1 MSENGN
7 GTIIEV
13 NELVKKFGEL
23 VAVNGVSFE
32 VGSGEIFGFL
42 GPNGAGKTT
51 TIRMLC
57 TLLRPT
63 GGSARVAGYDI
74 VNQPSEVRRSIGMVA
89 EKLILYDR
97 LTALENL
104 WFFGRMNHMATS
116 DIRERSES
124 WLKRLGMYEWRDK
137 LAGTFSTGMK
147 QRVNIARALL
157 TEPSVMFLDEPTLG
171 LDPQT
176 TRAIRQFI
184 KELAEAGITVLLTT
198 HEMAEAE
205 ALCDRISII
214 DQGNIVALDTD
225 ANLKKLLSD
234 DEGAV
239 VDVEV
244 EGMSDAS
251 KAACSGLECVSAVAE
266 PEAGRLRVTASGKG
280 AIGQIVDSI
289 EQAGGVVKRMNT
301 LEPNLEDVF
310 LYLTGTEIRDEV
322 SNNIP
327 TGRPMRGRSAGK
339 RVR

>member
-1 MSENGN
+1 MESVQAD
-7 GTIIEV
+7 IEV
-13 NELVKKFGEL
+13 EGLSKDFKEVQAVKQ
-23 VAVNGVSFE
+23 VSFT
-32 VGSGEIFGFL
+32 VPKGEIFGFL
-42 GPNGAGKTT
+42 GPNGAGKST

-74 VNQPSEVRRSIGMVA
+74 VQQPSEVRQSIGLVA

-104 WFFGRMNHMATS
+104 RFFGRMNHMQSA
-116 DIRERSES
+116 DIRSRSEE
-124 WLKRLGMYEWRDK
+124 WLKRLGMYDWKDK

-184 KELAEAGITVLLTT
+184 KELAEAGITVVLTT

-205 ALCDRISII
+205 ALCDRIGII
-214 DQGNIVALDTD
+214 DRGTLVALDTD
-225 ANLKKLLSD
+225 TNLKKLLSD
-234 DEGAV
+234 DEGMV
-239 VDVEV
+239 IDLEV
-244 EGMSDAS
+244 EGMGDATL
-251 KAACSGLECVSAVAE
+251 AACQGLACVKSAAE
-266 PEAGRLRVTASGKG
+266 QEAGHLRVTGIGKG
-280 AIGQIVDSI
+280 AIRQVIDRI
-289 EQAGGVVKRMNT
+289 ESEGGTVKRANT
-301 LEPNLEDVF
+301 LEPTLEDVF
-310 LYLTGTEIRDEV
+310 LHLTGTDIRDEV
-322 SNNIP
+322 SGNIP
-327 TGRPMRGRSAGK
+327 TGRTVAGRQAGK

>member
-1 MSENGN
+1 MNDVAIKATN
-7 GTIIEV
+7 
-13 NELVKKFGEL
+13 LVKKFGDF
-23 VAVNGVSFE
+23 VAVDHLSFE
-32 VGSGEIFGFL
+32 VNKGEIFGFL

-63 GGSARVAGYDI
+63 EGSARVAGYDI
-74 VNQPSEVRRSIGMVA
+74 VNQLSGVGRSIRLVA

-97 LTALENL
+97 LTAMENL
-104 WFFGRMNHMATS
+104 WFFGRINHMRKE
-116 DIRERSES
+116 DIRTRGEEG
-124 WLKRLGMYEWRDK
+124 LKRLGMWDWRDK
-137 LAGTFSTGMK
+137 FGGTFSTGMK

-157 TEPSVMFLDEPTLG
+157 TQPSVMFLDEPTLG

-184 KELAEAGITVLLTT
+184 KELAEAGVTVVLTT

-225 ANLKKLLSD
+225 TNLKKLLSD

-244 EGMSDAS
+244 ECMSDAS
-251 KAACSGLECVSAVAE
+251 EAACSGLECVSAVAE

-301 LEPNLEDVF
+301 LEPNLD
-310 LYLTGTEIRDEV
+310 R
-322 SNNIP
+322 
-327 TGRPMRGRSAGK
+327 K
-339 RVR
+339 